1 MPLQTNIYNYFQ
13 RNPALRILFIFDNLD
28 TMAELN
34 NATWDEGYRYI
45 LFDGA
50 WFTTKYRLEH
60 EYKDDKVILRLLKPN
75 PLRNDSQQ
83 QPFPLMDLLRANTY
97 YIEDSDEQFMQ
108 QHSLPNTPEVCK
120 FVHRH
125 ITELQMVKHQTILKD
140 YLNPTSFSI
149 DVARRGLISGYLG
162 ASVLLSWED
171 IFVELMIQC
180 ASDERKSNTFF
191 NLIRNQNDIL
201 DALQEKALAIFGQ
214 YYNVNAPE
222 RMREIAESLKYNA
235 LTQLL
240 VVVPNDNYKRYK
252 VTNTASHEQMNR
264 ILSHVHNLP
273 QAKCRAFEQAFQQ
286 LSDRVSIDYIVA
298 TYGIYADY
306 FFVPQGLCY
315 AIIKHLLQDSLITS
329 PSKVLE
335 RLNLLAIKQE
345 NNAAVLSVIK
355 FVQMMASFYDLQKS
369 LGSLILNSPQE
380 YIDRYTEQYYLLD
393 YYYRKSLE
401 YLPHDQQVPIRQE
414 IDAAKDRLDK
424 DYATITNNIN
434 VQWTKCLLEK
444 GNGFESI
451 TLPRQYNFFNEQ
463 IDNSVKQVVIICD
476 ALRYEV
482 AHELMQE
489 LGQEKHVATLTA
501 GLAILPTETK
511 FCKPTMFPHNDMY
524 ICTNQTGDDSHLDMS
539 VENHILNSLDKRRQY
554 LQSKVPNSDCINA
567 KVLLDGNTMDLREL
581 FKKSLVY
588 VYYDVL
594 DTIGHEGDRV
604 SVTDV
609 CNRAVTDIAKMVKTL
624 HASLNVS
631 NVIITADHGF
641 IYNDK
646 AFDLHE
652 KIQVPADSMERTQ
665 RYYITPSPDPI
676 HGVAKLPLSKVSGV
690 SNVEYVA
697 VPMGTNRFSEQGGGY
712 EFTHG
717 GASLQELII
726 PIIKSQVRRTN
737 SKTPVGVFLVTRPN
751 DMKVESSRIR
761 FKLCQKDSVSMEN
774 RARTIRVAL
783 YDGEN
788 IVSDVKQ
795 YDLNSTSSDA
805 NLREIAVDLLLTK
818 QAGSILQMRV
828 YDIDDN
834 LNPLV
839 YATVINNTLIEQ
851 DF

>member
-1 MPLQTNIYNYFQ
+1 MTIQTNIYNYFH
-13 RNPALRILFIFDNLD
+13 RNPNLRILFVFDPMHTMDDLD
-28 TMAELN
+28 D
-34 NATWDEGYRYI
+34 ATWDEGYRYI

-50 WFTTKYRLEH
+50 WFTTKYRLEND
-60 EYKDDKVILRLLKPN
+60 YKDDRVILRLLLPSPLKNPN
-75 PLRNDSQQ
+75 QQ
-83 QPFPLMDLLRANTY
+83 SIFPLMDLLCANME
-97 YIEDSDEQFMQ
+97 YIEDSDAQFMQ
-108 QHSLPNTPEVCK
+108 QFSLPNTPEVTD
-120 FVHRH
+120 FVRRH
-125 ITELQMVKHQTILKD
+125 ITELMMNKYQNILRD
-140 YLNPTSFSI
+140 YLNTTSFSI

-162 ASVLLSWED
+162 VTSLLSWDD
-171 IFVELMIQC
+171 IFIELMIQS
-180 ASDERKSNTFF
+180 ASDERKSDTFF
-191 NLIRNQNDIL
+191 NLIHNQTDIL
-201 DALQEKALAIFGQ
+201 NALQEKALAIFGQ
-214 YYNVNAPE
+214 RYNVNSSD

-240 VVVPNDNYKRYK
+240 VVVQNDNYKRYK

-264 ILSHVHNLP
+264 ILSHVSNLP
-273 QAKCRAFEQAFQQ
+273 LTKRRDFEQAFRQ
-286 LSDRVSIDYIVA
+286 LSERVSIDYIVE
-298 TYGIYADY
+298 TYGIEADY
-306 FFVPQGLCY
+306 FFVPEGLCY
-315 AIIKHLLQDSLITS
+315 AIIKHLLQDCLITE
-329 PSKVLE
+329 PSNVLE

-345 NNAAVLSVIK
+345 SNAAVLSVIK
-355 FVQMMASFYDLQKS
+355 FAQMMASFYDLHKS

-401 YLPHDQQVPIRQE
+401 YLPHNQQLPIRQE

-424 DYATITNNIN
+424 DYATVTNNIN

-444 GNGFESI
+444 GDGFESI
-451 TLPRQYNFFNEQ
+451 TLPRQYNFFKEQ

-489 LGQEKHVATLTA
+489 LGQEKHVATLA
-501 GLAILPTETK
+501 AALAVLPTETK
-511 FCKPTMFPHNDMY
+511 FCKPAMFPHNEMY
-524 ICTNQTGDDSHLDMS
+524 ICTNQTGDDNHLDMS

-567 KVLLDGNTMDLREL
+567 KVLLDGNTTDLREL

-594 DTIGHEGDRV
+594 DSIGHEGDRV

-609 CNRAVTDIAKMVKTL
+609 CHRAVTDIAKMVKTL

-646 AFDLHE
+646 SFDLHE

-676 HGVAKLPLSKVSGV
+676 HGVAKLPLSQVSGV

-737 SKTPVGVFLVTRPN
+737 NKQPVGVFLVTRPN

-761 FKLCQKDSVSMEN
+761 FKLCQADSVSMAN

-818 QAGSILQMRV
+818 PAGSLLQMRV

-834 LNPLV
+834 LNPLISV
-839 YATVINNTLIEQ
+839 SVTNNTLIEQ